1 MGADTPLSAAEIRA
15 AIADNP
21 KLRPRDLA
29 TNLGLPEAALV
40 AAQVGFGVVPLVADT
55 TKLIPAI
62 CTLGEVMALTRN
74 DSAVH
79 EKIGVYDNF
88 HSGDHASSVLTADID
103 LRLFSRH
110 WVHSFAMEKEV
121 DGSVR
126 RSIQVFD
133 AAGDAVHKV
142 ILRERSNVAMWDV
155 MLRDLEGPDAVPIFE
170 ERAPVEVPKGD
181 PDKADI
187 LRAEW
192 TKMTDTHQFMRL
204 TSKLKMNR
212 LGAYRMAG
220 APHVVALDPS
230 AMTTALQ
237 AMAET
242 AVPIMMFV
250 GNRGC
255 IQIHTGPIH
264 SLKPMGPWQ
273 NVMDPGFNL
282 HLRADH
288 VAEVWLVNKPTK
300 RGPAIS
306 IEAFDARGALIL
318 QCFAYR
324 KEGQEDN
331 VAKFRA
337 LTEALPRLAQ
347 SEEVA

>member
-1 MGADTPLSAAEIRA
+1 MGADTLLSATGIRA

-21 KLRPRDLA
+21 KTRPRDLA
-29 TNLGLPEAALV
+29 DTLGVPEAALL
-40 AAQVGFGVVPLVADT
+40 AAQIGYGGVPMVADT

-88 HSGDHASSVLTADID
+88 HPGDHASSVLTADID

-110 WVHSFAMEKEV
+110 WVHAFAMEKEV
-121 DGSVR
+121 DGTVR
-126 RSIQVFD
+126 RSVQVFD

-142 ILRERSNVAMWDV
+142 ILRERSNIAMWDV
-155 MLRDLEGPDAVPIFE
+155 MLRDLEGPDATPVFE
-170 ERAPVEVPKGD
+170 DRTPPEAPTGD
-181 PDKADI
+181 LEKADI

-192 TKMTDTHQFMRL
+192 SKMTDTHQFMRL

-212 LGAYRMAG
+212 LGAYRIAG
-220 APHVVALDPS
+220 APHVVALAPS
-230 AMTTALQ
+230 AMTAALE
-237 AMAET
+237 AMAEGG
-242 AVPIMMFV
+242 VPIMMFV

-255 IQIHTGPIH
+255 IQIHSGPIH
-264 SLKPMGPWQ
+264 KLVPMGPWQ

-306 IEAFDARGALIL
+306 VEAFDARGALIL

-324 KEGQEDN
+324 KEGQGDN
-331 VAKFRA
+331 VANFRA
-337 LTEALPRLAQ
+337 LTETLPRLAQ